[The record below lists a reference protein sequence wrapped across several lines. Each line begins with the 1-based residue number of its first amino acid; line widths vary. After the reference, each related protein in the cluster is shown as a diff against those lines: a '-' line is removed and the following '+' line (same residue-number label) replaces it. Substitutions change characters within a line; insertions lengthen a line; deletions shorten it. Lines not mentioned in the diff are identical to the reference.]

1 MIRKM
6 IIRQS
11 PYFFIASTIY
21 LIVLCCMI
29 TLTNQNSAI
38 QYRIEPYI
46 FGSDSVD
53 LFYTLFITIPF
64 SWNLYYLKKDGF
76 LHCIGTRI
84 SERKY
89 ITIQMIISTCLCMT
103 MVFLV
108 NMVAIVYSIGIA
120 QLVQEKNY
128 TLDGYFLSQLQ
139 MEQPIVFGVF
149 WSIYKSII
157 AGIICM
163 IAQIIAIHV
172 SNIFIAL
179 LAPFFYVLLENFV
192 TSLLHIPQY
201 SFMTLNVL
209 NRLAPF
215 STKYY
220 HIIVLLLFYSLVGVI
235 LYTYGVRKNEQ
246 FYT

>member
-6 IIRQS
+6 ILRQS
-11 PYFFIASTIY
+11 PYFFMTAIVY
-21 LIVLCCMI
+21 LVVLCVMI
-29 TLTNQNSAI
+29 TLTNQNVAI
-38 QYRIEPYI
+38 QYKLEPYI

-89 ITIQMIISTCLCMT
+89 ITIQMIVSTFLCMT
-103 MVFLV
+103 MVFFV
-108 NMVAIVYSIGIA
+108 NMIAIIYSIGTA
-120 QLVQEKNY
+120 QLVQEKSY
-128 TLDGYFLSQLQ
+128 TLDGYFLAQLQ
-139 MEQPIVFGVF
+139 MEQPMVFGIF

-179 LAPFFYVLLENFV
+179 LAPFFYILLENFV

-220 HIIVLLLFYSLVGVI
+220 QILILFLFYSLVGVI
-235 LYTYGVRKNEQ
+235 LYIYGVRKNEQ